1 MVMKPP
7 PFKKQEGV
15 GLVEV
20 LVAVAILSLTVGGT
34 ILAASRW
41 VKTTSG
47 TSMRNDGSQINSSV
61 MELAAHNPDA
71 TWVAS

>member
-1 MVMKPP
+1 MVIKPP

-15 GLVEV
+15 GLLEV
-20 LVAVAILSLTVGGT
+20 LVAAAILSLTVGGT

-47 TSMRNDGSQINSSV
+47 TSTIKSRMSRR
-61 MELAAHNPDA
+61 LRA
-71 TWVAS
+71 TP